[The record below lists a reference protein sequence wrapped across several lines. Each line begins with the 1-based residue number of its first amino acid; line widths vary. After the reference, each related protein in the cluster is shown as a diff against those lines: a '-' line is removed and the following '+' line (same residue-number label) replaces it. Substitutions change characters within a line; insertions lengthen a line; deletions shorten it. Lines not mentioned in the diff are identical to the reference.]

1 MRQIFFGLAGLYLG
15 NFCYFCSKF
24 LTSILAMNEK
34 KINVAIDGTS
44 SSGKSTMAKALA
56 KAVGYTYID
65 TGAMYRSVA
74 LFCLRHGLIANG
86 KPNVEKLI
94 PLLPEVNIRFSSE
107 NGKQITLLNGEN
119 VENEIRGLEVSN
131 NVSLVAAIAEVRQAM
146 VRLQQEMGKE
156 KGVVMDGR
164 DIGTVVL
171 PDAEI
176 KLFVTTSPE
185 IRAQRRFA
193 EMRAKGNTQVTLE
206 EVIANVKMRDHLDT
220 TRKESPLRK
229 ADDAVE
235 VDSGKFASAEEQIAW
250 AVNYFKQY
258 MQQH

>member
-1 MRQIFFGLAGLYLG
+1 MD
-15 NFCYFCSKF
+15 K
-24 LTSILAMNEK
+24 K

-56 KAVGYTYID
+56 KSVGYTYID

-74 LFCLRHGLIANG
+74 LFCLRHGLITDG
-86 KPNVEKLI
+86 KVDVER
-94 PLLPEVNIRFSSE
+94 LLPMLPDINISFKIE
-107 NGKQITLLNGEN
+107 DGKQITYLNGEN

-131 NVSLVAAIAEVRQAM
+131 NVSLVAAIAEVRHAM
-146 VRLQQEMGKE
+146 VRLQQEMGKN

-176 KLFVTTSPE
+176 KLYVTTSPE
-185 IRAQRRFA
+185 IRAKRRFD
-193 EMRAKGNTQVTLE
+193 EMRAKGDTRVTLDDI
-206 EVIANVKMRDHLDT
+206 IANVKMRDHLDT

-235 VDSGKFASAEEQIAW
+235 VDSGKFATAEEQIAW
-250 AVNYFKQY
+250 AVDYFHQF
-258 MQQH
+258 MQGK

>member
-1 MRQIFFGLAGLYLG
+1 MD
-15 NFCYFCSKF
+15 K
-24 LTSILAMNEK
+24 K

-56 KAVGYTYID
+56 KSVGYTYID

-74 LFCLRHGLIANG
+74 LFCLRHGLITDG
-86 KPNVEKLI
+86 KVDVER
-94 PLLPEVNIRFSSE
+94 LLPMLPDINISFKIE
-107 NGKQITLLNGEN
+107 DGKQITYLNGEN
-119 VENEIRGLEVSN
+119 VENEIRGLEVSS
-131 NVSLVAAIAEVRQAM
+131 NVSLVAAIAEVRHAM
-146 VRLQQEMGKE
+146 VRLQQEMGKN

-176 KLFVTTSPE
+176 KLYVTTSPE
-185 IRAQRRFA
+185 IRAKRRFD
-193 EMRAKGNTQVTLE
+193 EMRAKGDTSVTLDDI
-206 EVIANVKMRDHLDT
+206 IANVKMRDHLDT

-235 VDSGKFASAEEQIAW
+235 VDSGKFATAEEQIAW
-250 AVNYFKQY
+250 AVDYFHQF
-258 MQQH
+258 MQGK

>member
-1 MRQIFFGLAGLYLG
+1 MEQ
-15 NFCYFCSKF
+15 
-24 LTSILAMNEK
+24 K

-74 LFCLRHGLIANG
+74 LYCLRHKLIADG
-86 KPNVEKLI
+86 KVDTQRLAAALPHISISFKL
-94 PLLPEVNIRFSSE
+94 VD
-107 NGKQITLLNGEN
+107 GKQATFLNGEN
-119 VENEIRGLEVSN
+119 VESEIRGLEVSN
-131 NVSLVAAIAEVRQAM
+131 NVSPVAAIAEVRHAM
-146 VRLQQEMGKE
+146 VRLQQEMGKN

-176 KLFVTTSPE
+176 KLYVTTSPE
-185 IRAQRRFA
+185 IRAQRRFD
-193 EMRAKGNTQVTLE
+193 EMRAKGDSSVTLDDI
-206 EVIANVKMRDHLDT
+206 IANVKLRDHIDT

-235 VDSGKFASAEEQIAW
+235 VDSGRFATAQEQIDW
-250 AVNYFKQY
+250 AVNYFEQY

>member
-1 MRQIFFGLAGLYLG
+1 M
-15 NFCYFCSKF
+15 
-24 LTSILAMNEK
+24 
-34 KINVAIDGTS
+34 INVAIDGTS

-56 KAVGYTYID
+56 KSVGYTYID

-74 LFCLRHGLIANG
+74 LFCLRHGLITDG
-86 KPNVEKLI
+86 KVDVER
-94 PLLPEVNIRFSSE
+94 LLPMLPDINVSFKIED
-107 NGKQITLLNGEN
+107 GKQITYLNGEN

-131 NVSLVAAIAEVRQAM
+131 NVSLVAAIAEVRHAM
-146 VRLQQEMGKE
+146 VRLQQEMGKN

-176 KLFVTTSPE
+176 KLYVTTSPE
-185 IRAQRRFA
+185 IRAKRRFD
-193 EMRAKGNTQVTLE
+193 EMRAKGDTSVTLDDI
-206 EVIANVKMRDHLDT
+206 IANVKMRDHLDT

-235 VDSGKFASAEEQIAW
+235 VDSGKFATAEEQIAW
-250 AVNYFKQY
+250 AVDYFHQF
-258 MQQH
+258 MQGK

>member
-1 MRQIFFGLAGLYLG
+1 MD
-15 NFCYFCSKF
+15 K
-24 LTSILAMNEK
+24 K

-56 KAVGYTYID
+56 KSVGYTYID

-74 LFCLRHGLIANG
+74 LFCLRHGLITDG
-86 KPNVEKLI
+86 KVDVER
-94 PLLPEVNIRFSSE
+94 LLPMLPDINISFKIE
-107 NGKQITLLNGEN
+107 DGKQITYLNGEN

-131 NVSLVAAIAEVRQAM
+131 NVSLVAAIAEVRHAM
-146 VRLQQEMGKE
+146 VRLQQEMGKN

-176 KLFVTTSPE
+176 KLYVTTSPE
-185 IRAQRRFA
+185 IRAKRRFD
-193 EMRAKGNTQVTLE
+193 EMRAKGDTSVTLNDI
-206 EVIANVKMRDHLDT
+206 IANVKMRDHLDT

-235 VDSGKFASAEEQIAW
+235 VDSGKFATAEEQIAW
-250 AVNYFKQY
+250 AVDYFHQF
-258 MQQH
+258 MQG

>member
-1 MRQIFFGLAGLYLG
+1 MD
-15 NFCYFCSKF
+15 
-24 LTSILAMNEK
+24 K
-34 KINVAIDGTS
+34 KMINVAIDGTS

-56 KAVGYTYID
+56 KSVGYTYID

-74 LFCLRHGLIANG
+74 LFCLRHGLISDG
-86 KPNVEKLI
+86 KVDVER
-94 PLLPEVNIRFSSE
+94 LLPMLPDINISFKIE
-107 NGKQITLLNGEN
+107 DGKQITYLNGEN

-131 NVSLVAAIAEVRQAM
+131 NVSLVAAIAEVRHAM
-146 VRLQQEMGKE
+146 VRLQQEMGKN

-176 KLFVTTSPE
+176 KLYVTTSPE
-185 IRAQRRFA
+185 IRAKRRFD
-193 EMRAKGNTQVTLE
+193 EMRAKGDTSVTLDDI
-206 EVIANVKMRDHLDT
+206 IANVKMRDHLDT

-235 VDSGKFASAEEQIAW
+235 VDSGKFATAEEQIAW
-250 AVNYFKQY
+250 AVDYFHQF
-258 MQQH
+258 MQGK

>member
-1 MRQIFFGLAGLYLG
+1 M
-15 NFCYFCSKF
+15 
-24 LTSILAMNEK
+24 
-34 KINVAIDGTS
+34 INVAIDGTS

-56 KAVGYTYID
+56 KSVGYTYID

-74 LFCLRHGLIANG
+74 LFCLRHGLITDG
-86 KPNVEKLI
+86 KVDVER
-94 PLLPEVNIRFSSE
+94 LLPMLPDINISFKIE
-107 NGKQITLLNGEN
+107 DGKQITYLNGEN

-131 NVSLVAAIAEVRQAM
+131 NVSLVAAIAEVRHAM
-146 VRLQQEMGKE
+146 VRLQQEMGKN

-176 KLFVTTSPE
+176 KLYVTTSPE
-185 IRAQRRFA
+185 IRAKRRFD
-193 EMRAKGNTQVTLE
+193 EMRAKGDTSVTLDD
-206 EVIANVKMRDHLDT
+206 IITNVKMRDHLDT

-235 VDSGKFASAEEQIAW
+235 VDSGKFATAEEQIAW
-250 AVNYFKQY
+250 AVDYFHQF
-258 MQQH
+258 MQGK

>member
-1 MRQIFFGLAGLYLG
+1 M
-15 NFCYFCSKF
+15 
-24 LTSILAMNEK
+24 
-34 KINVAIDGTS
+34 INVAIDGTS

-56 KAVGYTYID
+56 KSVGYTYID

-74 LFCLRHGLIANG
+74 LFCLRNGLITDG
-86 KPNVEKLI
+86 KVDVER
-94 PLLPEVNIRFSSE
+94 LLPMLPDINISFKIE
-107 NGKQITLLNGEN
+107 DGKQITYLNGEN

-131 NVSLVAAIAEVRQAM
+131 NVSLVAAIAEVRHAM
-146 VRLQQEMGKE
+146 VRLQQEMGKN

-176 KLFVTTSPE
+176 KLYVTTSPE
-185 IRAQRRFA
+185 IRAKRRYD
-193 EMRAKGNTQVTLE
+193 EMRAKGDTSVTLDDI
-206 EVIANVKMRDHLDT
+206 IANVKMRDHLDT

-250 AVNYFKQY
+250 AVDYFHQF
-258 MQQH
+258 MQGK

>member
-1 MRQIFFGLAGLYLG
+1 MD
-15 NFCYFCSKF
+15 K
-24 LTSILAMNEK
+24 K

-56 KAVGYTYID
+56 KSVGYTYID

-74 LFCLRHGLIANG
+74 LFCLRHGLITDG
-86 KPNVEKLI
+86 KVDVER
-94 PLLPEVNIRFSSE
+94 LLPMLPDINVSFKIED
-107 NGKQITLLNGEN
+107 GKQITYLNGEN

-131 NVSLVAAIAEVRQAM
+131 NVSLVAAIAEVRHAM
-146 VRLQQEMGKE
+146 VRLQQEMGKN

-176 KLFVTTSPE
+176 KLYVTTSPE
-185 IRAQRRFA
+185 IRAKRRFD
-193 EMRAKGNTQVTLE
+193 EMRAKGDTSVTLDDI
-206 EVIANVKMRDHLDT
+206 IANVKMRDHLDT

-235 VDSGKFASAEEQIAW
+235 VDSGKFATAEEQIAW
-250 AVNYFKQY
+250 AVDYFHQF
-258 MQQH
+258 MQGK

>member
-1 MRQIFFGLAGLYLG
+1 MD
-15 NFCYFCSKF
+15 K
-24 LTSILAMNEK
+24 K

-56 KAVGYTYID
+56 KSVGYTYID

-74 LFCLRHGLIANG
+74 LFCLRHGLITDG
-86 KPNVEKLI
+86 KVDVER
-94 PLLPEVNIRFSSE
+94 LLPMLPDINISFKIE
-107 NGKQITLLNGEN
+107 DGKQITNLNGEN

-131 NVSLVAAIAEVRQAM
+131 NVSLVAAIAEVRHAM
-146 VRLQQEMGKE
+146 VRLQQEMGKN

-176 KLFVTTSPE
+176 KLYVTTSPE
-185 IRAQRRFA
+185 IRAKRRFD
-193 EMRAKGNTQVTLE
+193 EMRAKGDTSVTLDDI
-206 EVIANVKMRDHLDT
+206 IANVKMRDHLDT

-235 VDSGKFASAEEQIAW
+235 VDSGKFATAEEQIAW
-250 AVNYFKQY
+250 AVDYFHQF
-258 MQQH
+258 MQGK

>member
-1 MRQIFFGLAGLYLG
+1 MD
-15 NFCYFCSKF
+15 K
-24 LTSILAMNEK
+24 K

-56 KAVGYTYID
+56 KSVGYTYID

-74 LFCLRHGLIANG
+74 LFCLRHGLITDG
-86 KPNVEKLI
+86 KVDVER
-94 PLLPEVNIRFSSE
+94 LLPMLPDINISFKIE
-107 NGKQITLLNGEN
+107 DGKQITYLNGEN

-131 NVSLVAAIAEVRQAM
+131 NVSLVAAIAEGRHAM
-146 VRLQQEMGKE
+146 VRLQQEMGKN

-176 KLFVTTSPE
+176 KLYVTTSPE
-185 IRAQRRFA
+185 IRAKRRFD
-193 EMRAKGNTQVTLE
+193 EMRAKGDTSVTLDDI
-206 EVIANVKMRDHLDT
+206 IANVKMRDHLDT

-235 VDSGKFASAEEQIAW
+235 VDSGKFATAEEQIAW
-250 AVNYFKQY
+250 AVDYFHQF
-258 MQQH
+258 MQGK

>member
-1 MRQIFFGLAGLYLG
+1 MD
-15 NFCYFCSKF
+15 K
-24 LTSILAMNEK
+24 K

-56 KAVGYTYID
+56 KSVGYTYID

-74 LFCLRHGLIANG
+74 LFCLRHGLITDG
-86 KPNVEKLI
+86 KVDVER
-94 PLLPEVNIRFSSE
+94 LLPMLPDINISFKIE
-107 NGKQITLLNGEN
+107 DGKQITYLNCEN

-131 NVSLVAAIAEVRQAM
+131 NVSLVAAIAEVRHAM
-146 VRLQQEMGKE
+146 VRLQQEMGKN

-176 KLFVTTSPE
+176 KLYVTTSPE
-185 IRAQRRFA
+185 IRAKRRFD
-193 EMRAKGNTQVTLE
+193 EMRAKGDTSVTLNDI
-206 EVIANVKMRDHLDT
+206 IANVKMRDHLDT

-235 VDSGKFASAEEQIAW
+235 VDSGKFATAEEQIAW
-250 AVNYFKQY
+250 AVDYFHQF
-258 MQQH
+258 MQGK

>member
-1 MRQIFFGLAGLYLG
+1 MD
-15 NFCYFCSKF
+15 K
-24 LTSILAMNEK
+24 K

-56 KAVGYTYID
+56 KSVGYTYID

-74 LFCLRHGLIANG
+74 LFCLRHGLITDG
-86 KPNVEKLI
+86 KVDVER
-94 PLLPEVNIRFSSE
+94 LLPMLPDINISFKIVD
-107 NGKQITLLNGEN
+107 GKQITYLNGEN

-131 NVSLVAAIAEVRQAM
+131 NVSLVAAIAEVRHAM
-146 VRLQQEMGKE
+146 VRLQQDMGKN

-176 KLFVTTSPE
+176 KLYVTTSPE
-185 IRAQRRFA
+185 IRAKRRFD
-193 EMRAKGNTQVTLE
+193 EMRAKGDTSVTLDDI
-206 EVIANVKMRDHLDT
+206 IANVKMRDHLDT

-235 VDSGKFASAEEQIAW
+235 VDSGKFATAEEQIAW
-250 AVNYFKQY
+250 AVDYFHQF
-258 MQQH
+258 MQGK

>member
-1 MRQIFFGLAGLYLG
+1 MD
-15 NFCYFCSKF
+15 K
-24 LTSILAMNEK
+24 K

-56 KAVGYTYID
+56 KSVGYTYID

-74 LFCLRHGLIANG
+74 LFCLRHGLITDG
-86 KPNVEKLI
+86 KVDVER
-94 PLLPEVNIRFSSE
+94 LLPMLPDINISFKIE
-107 NGKQITLLNGEN
+107 DGKQITYLNGEN
-119 VENEIRGLEVSN
+119 VENEIRGLEVAN
-131 NVSLVAAIAEVRQAM
+131 NVSLVAAIAEVRHAM
-146 VRLQQEMGKE
+146 VRLQQEMGKN

-176 KLFVTTSPE
+176 KLYVTTSPE
-185 IRAQRRFA
+185 IRAKRRFD
-193 EMRAKGNTQVTLE
+193 EMRAKGDTSVTLDDI
-206 EVIANVKMRDHLDT
+206 IANVKMRDHLDT

-250 AVNYFKQY
+250 AVDYFHQF
-258 MQQH
+258 MQGK

>member
-1 MRQIFFGLAGLYLG
+1 MD
-15 NFCYFCSKF
+15 K
-24 LTSILAMNEK
+24 K

-56 KAVGYTYID
+56 KSVGYTYID

-74 LFCLRHGLIANG
+74 LFCLRHGLITDG
-86 KPNVEKLI
+86 KVDVER
-94 PLLPEVNIRFSSE
+94 LLPMLPDINISFKIE
-107 NGKQITLLNGEN
+107 DGKQITYLNGEN

-131 NVSLVAAIAEVRQAM
+131 NVSLVAAIAEVRHAM
-146 VRLQQEMGKE
+146 VRLQQEMGKN

-176 KLFVTTSPE
+176 KLYVTTSPE
-185 IRAQRRFA
+185 IRAKRRFD
-193 EMRAKGNTQVTLE
+193 EMRAKGDTSVTLDDI
-206 EVIANVKMRDHLDT
+206 IANVKMRDHLDT

-229 ADDAVE
+229 ADDVVE
-235 VDSGKFASAEEQIAW
+235 VDSGKFATAEEQIAW
-250 AVNYFKQY
+250 AVDYFHQF
-258 MQQH
+258 MQGK

>member
-1 MRQIFFGLAGLYLG
+1 MD
-15 NFCYFCSKF
+15 K
-24 LTSILAMNEK
+24 K

-56 KAVGYTYID
+56 KSVGYTYID

-74 LFCLRHGLIANG
+74 LFCLRHGLITDG
-86 KPNVEKLI
+86 KVDVER
-94 PLLPEVNIRFSSE
+94 LLPMLPDINVSFKIED
-107 NGKQITLLNGEN
+107 GKQITYLNGEN

-131 NVSLVAAIAEVRQAM
+131 NVSLVAAIAEVRHAM
-146 VRLQQEMGKE
+146 VRLQQEMGKI

-176 KLFVTTSPE
+176 KLYVTTSPE
-185 IRAQRRFA
+185 IRAKRRFD
-193 EMRAKGNTQVTLE
+193 EMRAKGDTSVTLDDI
-206 EVIANVKMRDHLDT
+206 IANVKMRDHLDT

-235 VDSGKFASAEEQIAW
+235 VDSGKFATAEEQIAW
-250 AVNYFKQY
+250 AVDYFHQF
-258 MQQH
+258 MQGK

>member
-1 MRQIFFGLAGLYLG
+1 MD
-15 NFCYFCSKF
+15 K
-24 LTSILAMNEK
+24 K

-56 KAVGYTYID
+56 KSVGYTYID

-74 LFCLRHGLIANG
+74 LFCLRHGLITDG
-86 KPNVEKLI
+86 KVDVER
-94 PLLPEVNIRFSSE
+94 LLPMLPDINISFKIE
-107 NGKQITLLNGEN
+107 DGKQITYLNGEN
-119 VENEIRGLEVSN
+119 VENEIRGLEVAN
-131 NVSLVAAIAEVRQAM
+131 KVSRVAGSAEVRHGM
-146 VRLQQEMGKE
+146 VRLQQERGKN

-176 KLFVTTSPE
+176 KLYVTTSPE
-185 IRAQRRFA
+185 IRAKRRFD
-193 EMRAKGNTQVTLE
+193 EMRAKGDTSVTLDDI
-206 EVIANVKMRDHLDT
+206 IANAKMRDHLDT

-235 VDSGKFASAEEQIAW
+235 VDSGKFATAEEQIAW
-250 AVNYFKQY
+250 AVDSFHQP
-258 MQQH
+258 MQGK

>member
-1 MRQIFFGLAGLYLG
+1 M
-15 NFCYFCSKF
+15 
-24 LTSILAMNEK
+24 
-34 KINVAIDGTS
+34 INVAIDGTS

-56 KAVGYTYID
+56 KSVGYTYID

-74 LFCLRHGLIANG
+74 LFCLRHGLITDG
-86 KPNVEKLI
+86 KVDVER
-94 PLLPEVNIRFSSE
+94 LLPMLPDINISFKIE
-107 NGKQITLLNGEN
+107 DGKQITYLNGEN

-131 NVSLVAAIAEVRQAM
+131 NVSLVAAIAEVRHAM
-146 VRLQQEMGKE
+146 VRLQQEMGKN

-176 KLFVTTSPE
+176 KLYVTTSPE
-185 IRAQRRFA
+185 IRAKRRYD
-193 EMRAKGNTQVTLE
+193 EMRAKGDTSVTLDDI
-206 EVIANVKMRDHLDT
+206 IANVKMRDHLDT

-250 AVNYFKQY
+250 AVDYFHQF
-258 MQQH
+258 MQGKNI

>member
-1 MRQIFFGLAGLYLG
+1 MD
-15 NFCYFCSKF
+15 K
-24 LTSILAMNEK
+24 K

-56 KAVGYTYID
+56 KSVGYTYID

-74 LFCLRHGLIANG
+74 LFCLRHGLITDG
-86 KPNVEKLI
+86 KVDVER
-94 PLLPEVNIRFSSE
+94 LLPMLPDINISFKIVD
-107 NGKQITLLNGEN
+107 GKQITYLNGEN

-131 NVSLVAAIAEVRQAM
+131 NVSLVAAIAEVRHAM
-146 VRLQQEMGKE
+146 VRLQQDMGKN

-176 KLFVTTSPE
+176 KLYVTTSPE
-185 IRAQRRFA
+185 IRAKRRFD
-193 EMRAKGNTQVTLE
+193 EMRAKGDTSVTLDDI
-206 EVIANVKMRDHLDT
+206 IANVKMRDHLDT

-229 ADDAVE
+229 ADDAVD
-235 VDSGKFASAEEQIAW
+235 VDSGKFATAEEQIAW
-250 AVNYFKQY
+250 AVDYFHQF
-258 MQQH
+258 MQGK

>member
-1 MRQIFFGLAGLYLG
+1 MD
-15 NFCYFCSKF
+15 K
-24 LTSILAMNEK
+24 K

-56 KAVGYTYID
+56 KSVGYTYID

-74 LFCLRHGLIANG
+74 LFCLRHGLITDG
-86 KPNVEKLI
+86 KVDVER
-94 PLLPEVNIRFSSE
+94 LLPMLPDINISFKIE
-107 NGKQITLLNGEN
+107 DGKQITYLNGEN

-131 NVSLVAAIAEVRQAM
+131 NVSLVAAIAEVRHAM
-146 VRLQQEMGKE
+146 VRLQQEMGKN

-176 KLFVTTSPE
+176 KLYVTTSPE
-185 IRAQRRFA
+185 IRAKRRFD
-193 EMRAKGNTQVTLE
+193 EMRAKGDTSVTLDDI
-206 EVIANVKMRDHLDT
+206 IANVKMRDHLDT
-220 TRKESPLRK
+220 TRKEIPLRK

-235 VDSGKFASAEEQIAW
+235 VDSGKFATAEEQIAW
-250 AVNYFKQY
+250 AVDYFHQF
-258 MQQH
+258 MQGK

>member
-1 MRQIFFGLAGLYLG
+1 MD
-15 NFCYFCSKF
+15 K
-24 LTSILAMNEK
+24 E

-56 KAVGYTYID
+56 KSVGYTYID

-74 LFCLRHGLIANG
+74 LFCLRHGLITDG
-86 KPNVEKLI
+86 KVDVER
-94 PLLPEVNIRFSSE
+94 LLPMLPDINISFKIE
-107 NGKQITLLNGEN
+107 DGKQITYLNGEN

-131 NVSLVAAIAEVRQAM
+131 NVSLVAAIAEVRHAM
-146 VRLQQEMGKE
+146 VLLQQEMGKN

-176 KLFVTTSPE
+176 KLYVTTSPE
-185 IRAQRRFA
+185 IRAKRRFD
-193 EMRAKGNTQVTLE
+193 EMRAKGDTSVTLDDI
-206 EVIANVKMRDHLDT
+206 IANVKMRDHLDT

-235 VDSGKFASAEEQIAW
+235 VDSGKFATAEEQIAW
-250 AVNYFKQY
+250 AVDYFHQF
-258 MQQH
+258 MQGK

>member
-1 MRQIFFGLAGLYLG
+1 MD
-15 NFCYFCSKF
+15 K
-24 LTSILAMNEK
+24 K

-56 KAVGYTYID
+56 KSVGYTYID

-74 LFCLRHGLIANG
+74 LFCLRHGLITDG
-86 KPNVEKLI
+86 KVDVER
-94 PLLPEVNIRFSSE
+94 LLPMLPDINISFKIE
-107 NGKQITLLNGEN
+107 DGKQITYLNGEN

-131 NVSLVAAIAEVRQAM
+131 NVSLVAAIAEVRHAM
-146 VRLQQEMGKE
+146 VRLQQEMGKN

-176 KLFVTTSPE
+176 KLYVTTSPE
-185 IRAQRRFA
+185 IRAKRRFD
-193 EMRAKGNTQVTLE
+193 EMRAKGDTSVTLDDI
-206 EVIANVKMRDHLDT
+206 IANVKMRDHLDT

-235 VDSGKFASAEEQIAW
+235 EDSGKFATAEEQIAW
-250 AVNYFKQY
+250 AVDYFHQF
-258 MQQH
+258 MQGK

>member
-1 MRQIFFGLAGLYLG
+1 M
-15 NFCYFCSKF
+15 
-24 LTSILAMNEK
+24 
-34 KINVAIDGTS
+34 INVAIDGTS

-56 KAVGYTYID
+56 KSVGYTYID

-74 LFCLRHGLIANG
+74 LFCLRNGLITNG
-86 KPNVEKLI
+86 KVDVER
-94 PLLPEVNIRFSSE
+94 LLPMLPDINISFKIE
-107 NGKQITLLNGEN
+107 DGKQITYLNGEN

-131 NVSLVAAIAEVRQAM
+131 NVSLVAAIAEVRHAM
-146 VRLQQEMGKE
+146 VRLQQEMGKN

-176 KLFVTTSPE
+176 KLYVTTSPE
-185 IRAQRRFA
+185 IRAKRRFD
-193 EMRAKGNTQVTLE
+193 EMRAKGDTSVTLDDI
-206 EVIANVKMRDHLDT
+206 IANVKMRDHLDT

-235 VDSGKFASAEEQIAW
+235 VDSGKFATAEEQIAW
-250 AVNYFKQY
+250 AVDYFHQF
-258 MQQH
+258 MQGK

>member
-1 MRQIFFGLAGLYLG
+1 MD
-15 NFCYFCSKF
+15 K
-24 LTSILAMNEK
+24 K

-56 KAVGYTYID
+56 KSVGYTYID

-74 LFCLRHGLIANG
+74 LFCLRHGLITDG
-86 KPNVEKLI
+86 KVDVER
-94 PLLPEVNIRFSSE
+94 LLPMLPDINISFKIE
-107 NGKQITLLNGEN
+107 DGKQITYLNGEN

-131 NVSLVAAIAEVRQAM
+131 NVSLVAAIAEVRHAM
-146 VRLQQEMGKE
+146 VRLQQEMGKN

-176 KLFVTTSPE
+176 KLYVTTSPE
-185 IRAQRRFA
+185 IRAKRRFD
-193 EMRAKGNTQVTLE
+193 EMRAKGDTSVTLDDI
-206 EVIANVKMRDHLDT
+206 IANVKMRDHLDT

-235 VDSGKFASAEEQIAW
+235 VDSGKFATAEEQIAW
-250 AVNYFKQY
+250 AVDYFHQF
-258 MQQH
+258 MQGK

>member
-1 MRQIFFGLAGLYLG
+1 MD
-15 NFCYFCSKF
+15 
-24 LTSILAMNEK
+24 K
-34 KINVAIDGTS
+34 KMINVAIDGTS

-56 KAVGYTYID
+56 KSVGYTYID

-74 LFCLRHGLIANG
+74 LFCLRHGLITDG
-86 KPNVEKLI
+86 KVDVER
-94 PLLPEVNIRFSSE
+94 LLPMLPDINISFKIE
-107 NGKQITLLNGEN
+107 DGKQITFLNGEN

-131 NVSLVAAIAEVRQAM
+131 NVSLVAAIAEVRHAM
-146 VRLQQEMGKE
+146 VRLQQEMGKN

-176 KLFVTTSPE
+176 KLYVTTSPE
-185 IRAQRRFA
+185 IRAKRRFD
-193 EMRAKGNTQVTLE
+193 EMRAKGDTSVTLDDI
-206 EVIANVKMRDHLDT
+206 IANVKMRDHLDT

-235 VDSGKFASAEEQIAW
+235 VDSGKFATAEEQIAW
-250 AVNYFKQY
+250 AVDYFHQF
-258 MQQH
+258 MQGK

>member
-1 MRQIFFGLAGLYLG
+1 MD
-15 NFCYFCSKF
+15 K
-24 LTSILAMNEK
+24 K

-56 KAVGYTYID
+56 KSVGYTYID

-74 LFCLRHGLIANG
+74 LFCLRHGLITDG
-86 KPNVEKLI
+86 KVDVER
-94 PLLPEVNIRFSSE
+94 LLPMLPDINISFKIE
-107 NGKQITLLNGEN
+107 DGKQITYLNGEN

-131 NVSLVAAIAEVRQAM
+131 NVSLVAAIAEVRHAM
-146 VRLQQEMGKE
+146 VRLQQEMGKN

-176 KLFVTTSPE
+176 KLYVTTSPE
-185 IRAQRRFA
+185 IRAKRRFD
-193 EMRAKGNTQVTLE
+193 EMLDDI
-206 EVIANVKMRDHLDT
+206 IANVKMRDHLDT

-235 VDSGKFASAEEQIAW
+235 VDSGKFATAEEQIAW
-250 AVNYFKQY
+250 AVDYFHQF
-258 MQQH
+258 MQGK

>member
-1 MRQIFFGLAGLYLG
+1 MD
-15 NFCYFCSKF
+15 K
-24 LTSILAMNEK
+24 K

-56 KAVGYTYID
+56 KSVGYTYID

-74 LFCLRHGLIANG
+74 LFCLRRGLITDG
-86 KPNVEKLI
+86 KVDVER
-94 PLLPEVNIRFSSE
+94 LLPMLPDINISFKIE
-107 NGKQITLLNGEN
+107 DGKQITYLNGEN

-131 NVSLVAAIAEVRQAM
+131 NVSLVAAIAEVRHAM
-146 VRLQQEMGKE
+146 VRLQQEMGKN

-176 KLFVTTSPE
+176 KLYVTTSPE
-185 IRAQRRFA
+185 IRAKRRFD
-193 EMRAKGNTQVTLE
+193 EMRAKGDTSVTLDDI
-206 EVIANVKMRDHLDT
+206 IANVKMRDHLDT

-235 VDSGKFASAEEQIAW
+235 VDSGKFATAEEQIAW
-250 AVNYFKQY
+250 AVDYFHQF
-258 MQQH
+258 MQGK

>member
-1 MRQIFFGLAGLYLG
+1 MD
-15 NFCYFCSKF
+15 K
-24 LTSILAMNEK
+24 K

-56 KAVGYTYID
+56 KSVGYTYID

-74 LFCLRHGLIANG
+74 LFCLRHGLITDG
-86 KPNVEKLI
+86 KVDVER
-94 PLLPEVNIRFSSE
+94 LLPMLPDINISFKIE
-107 NGKQITLLNGEN
+107 DGKQITYLNGEN

-131 NVSLVAAIAEVRQAM
+131 NVSLVAAIAEVRHAM
-146 VRLQQEMGKE
+146 VRLQQEMGKN

-176 KLFVTTSPE
+176 KLYVTTSPE
-185 IRAQRRFA
+185 IRAKRRFD
-193 EMRAKGNTQVTLE
+193 EMRAKGDTSVTLDDI
-206 EVIANVKMRDHLDT
+206 IANVKMRDHLDT

-235 VDSGKFASAEEQIAW
+235 VDSGKFATTEEQIAW
-250 AVNYFKQY
+250 AVDYFHQFMRGK
-258 MQQH
+258 

>member
-1 MRQIFFGLAGLYLG
+1 MD
-15 NFCYFCSKF
+15 K
-24 LTSILAMNEK
+24 K

-56 KAVGYTYID
+56 KSVGYTYID

-74 LFCLRHGLIANG
+74 LFCLRHGLITDG
-86 KPNVEKLI
+86 KVDVER
-94 PLLPEVNIRFSSE
+94 LLSMLPDINISFKIE
-107 NGKQITLLNGEN
+107 DGKQITYLNGEN

-131 NVSLVAAIAEVRQAM
+131 NVSLVAAIAEVRHAM
-146 VRLQQEMGKE
+146 VRLQQEMGKN

-176 KLFVTTSPE
+176 KLYVTTSPE
-185 IRAQRRFA
+185 IRAKRRFD
-193 EMRAKGNTQVTLE
+193 EMRAKGDTSVTLNDI
-206 EVIANVKMRDHLDT
+206 IANVKMRDHLDT

-235 VDSGKFASAEEQIAW
+235 VDSGKFVTAEEQIAW
-250 AVNYFKQY
+250 AVDYFHQF
-258 MQQH
+258 MQGK

>member
-1 MRQIFFGLAGLYLG
+1 M
-15 NFCYFCSKF
+15 
-24 LTSILAMNEK
+24 
-34 KINVAIDGTS
+34 INVAIDGTS

-56 KAVGYTYID
+56 KSVGYTYID

-74 LFCLRHGLIANG
+74 LFCLRNGLISDG
-86 KPNVEKLI
+86 KVDVER
-94 PLLPEVNIRFSSE
+94 LLPMLPDINISFKIE
-107 NGKQITLLNGEN
+107 DGKQITYLNGEN

-131 NVSLVAAIAEVRQAM
+131 NVSLVAAIAEVRHAM
-146 VRLQQEMGKE
+146 VRLQQEMGKN

-176 KLFVTTSPE
+176 KLYVTTSPE
-185 IRAQRRFA
+185 IRAKRRFD
-193 EMRAKGNTQVTLE
+193 EMRAKGDTSVTLDDI
-206 EVIANVKMRDHLDT
+206 IANVKMRDHLDT

-235 VDSGKFASAEEQIAW
+235 VDSGKFATAEEQIAW
-250 AVNYFKQY
+250 AVDYFHQF
-258 MQQH
+258 MQGK

>member
-1 MRQIFFGLAGLYLG
+1 MD
-15 NFCYFCSKF
+15 K
-24 LTSILAMNEK
+24 K

-56 KAVGYTYID
+56 KSVGYTYID

-74 LFCLRHGLIANG
+74 LFCLRHGLITDG
-86 KPNVEKLI
+86 KVDVER
-94 PLLPEVNIRFSSE
+94 LLPMLPDINVSFKIED
-107 NGKQITLLNGEN
+107 GKQITYLNGEN

-131 NVSLVAAIAEVRQAM
+131 NVSLVAAIAEVRHAM
-146 VRLQQEMGKE
+146 VRLQQEMGKN

-176 KLFVTTSPE
+176 KLYVTTSPE
-185 IRAQRRFA
+185 IRAKRRFD
-193 EMRAKGNTQVTLE
+193 EMRAKGDTSVTLNDI
-206 EVIANVKMRDHLDT
+206 IANVKMRDHLDT

-229 ADDAVE
+229 ADDAVD
-235 VDSGKFASAEEQIAW
+235 VDSGKFATAEEQIAW
-250 AVNYFKQY
+250 AVDYFHQF
-258 MQQH
+258 MQGK

>member
-1 MRQIFFGLAGLYLG
+1 MD
-15 NFCYFCSKF
+15 K
-24 LTSILAMNEK
+24 K

-56 KAVGYTYID
+56 KSVGYTYID

-74 LFCLRHGLIANG
+74 LFCLRHGLITDG
-86 KPNVEKLI
+86 KVDVER
-94 PLLPEVNIRFSSE
+94 LLPMLPDINISFKIE
-107 NGKQITLLNGEN
+107 DGKQITYLNGEN
-119 VENEIRGLEVSN
+119 VENAIRGLEVSN
-131 NVSLVAAIAEVRQAM
+131 NVSLVAAIAEVRHAM
-146 VRLQQEMGKE
+146 VRLQQEMGKN

-176 KLFVTTSPE
+176 KLYVTTSPE
-185 IRAQRRFA
+185 IRAKRRFD
-193 EMRAKGNTQVTLE
+193 EMRAKGDTSVTLDDI
-206 EVIANVKMRDHLDT
+206 IANVKMRDHLDT

-235 VDSGKFASAEEQIAW
+235 VDSGKFATAEEQIAW
-250 AVNYFKQY
+250 AVDYFHQF
-258 MQQH
+258 MQGKNI

>member
-1 MRQIFFGLAGLYLG
+1 MD
-15 NFCYFCSKF
+15 K
-24 LTSILAMNEK
+24 K

-56 KAVGYTYID
+56 KSVGYTYID

-74 LFCLRHGLIANG
+74 LFCLRHGLITDG
-86 KPNVEKLI
+86 KVDVER
-94 PLLPEVNIRFSSE
+94 LLPMLPDINISFKIE
-107 NGKQITLLNGEN
+107 DGKQITYLNGEN

-131 NVSLVAAIAEVRQAM
+131 NVSLVAAIAEVRHAM
-146 VRLQQEMGKE
+146 VRLQQEMGKN

-176 KLFVTTSPE
+176 KLYVTTSPE
-185 IRAQRRFA
+185 IRAKRRFD
-193 EMRAKGNTQVTLE
+193 EMRAKGDTSVTLDDI
-206 EVIANVKMRDHLDT
+206 IANVKMRDHLDT

-235 VDSGKFASAEEQIAW
+235 VDSGKFATAEEQIAW
-250 AVNYFKQY
+250 AVDYFHQF
-258 MQQH
+258 MQGN

>member
-1 MRQIFFGLAGLYLG
+1 MD
-15 NFCYFCSKF
+15 
-24 LTSILAMNEK
+24 K
-34 KINVAIDGTS
+34 KMINVAIDGTS

-56 KAVGYTYID
+56 KSVGYTYID

-74 LFCLRHGLIANG
+74 LFCLRHGLITDG
-86 KPNVEKLI
+86 KVDVER
-94 PLLPEVNIRFSSE
+94 LLPMLPDINISFKIE
-107 NGKQITLLNGEN
+107 DGKQITYLNGEN

-131 NVSLVAAIAEVRQAM
+131 NVSLVAAIAEVRHAM
-146 VRLQQEMGKE
+146 VRLQQEMGKN

-176 KLFVTTSPE
+176 KLYVTTSPE
-185 IRAQRRFA
+185 IRAKRRFD
-193 EMRAKGNTQVTLE
+193 EMRAKGDTSVTLDDI
-206 EVIANVKMRDHLDT
+206 IANVKMRDHLDT

-235 VDSGKFASAEEQIAW
+235 VDSGKFATAEEQIAW
-250 AVNYFKQY
+250 AVDYFHQF
-258 MQQH
+258 MQGV

>member
-1 MRQIFFGLAGLYLG
+1 MD
-15 NFCYFCSKF
+15 K
-24 LTSILAMNEK
+24 K

-56 KAVGYTYID
+56 KSVGYTYID

-74 LFCLRHGLIANG
+74 LFCLRHGLITDG
-86 KPNVEKLI
+86 KVDVER
-94 PLLPEVNIRFSSE
+94 LLPMLPDINISFKIE
-107 NGKQITLLNGEN
+107 DGKQITYLNGEN

-131 NVSLVAAIAEVRQAM
+131 NVSLVAAIAEVRHAM
-146 VRLQQEMGKE
+146 VRLQQEMGKN

-176 KLFVTTSPE
+176 KLYVTTSPE
-185 IRAQRRFA
+185 IRAKRRFD
-193 EMRAKGNTQVTLE
+193 EMRAKGDTSVTLDDI
-206 EVIANVKMRDHLDT
+206 IANVKMRDHLDT

-250 AVNYFKQY
+250 AVDYFHQF
-258 MQQH
+258 MQGKNI

>member
-1 MRQIFFGLAGLYLG
+1 MD
-15 NFCYFCSKF
+15 
-24 LTSILAMNEK
+24 K
-34 KINVAIDGTS
+34 KMINVAIDGTS

-56 KAVGYTYID
+56 KSVGYTYID

-74 LFCLRHGLIANG
+74 LFCLRHGLITDG
-86 KPNVEKLI
+86 KVDVER
-94 PLLPEVNIRFSSE
+94 LLHMLPDINISFKIE
-107 NGKQITLLNGEN
+107 DGKQITYLNGEN

-131 NVSLVAAIAEVRQAM
+131 NVSLVAAIAEVRHAM
-146 VRLQQEMGKE
+146 VRLQQEMGKN

-176 KLFVTTSPE
+176 KLYVTTSPE
-185 IRAQRRFA
+185 IRAKRRFD
-193 EMRAKGNTQVTLE
+193 EMRAKGDTSVTLDDI
-206 EVIANVKMRDHLDT
+206 IANVKMRDHLDT

-235 VDSGKFASAEEQIAW
+235 VDSGKFATAEEQIAW
-250 AVNYFKQY
+250 AVDYFHQF
-258 MQQH
+258 MQGKNI

>member
-1 MRQIFFGLAGLYLG
+1 MD
-15 NFCYFCSKF
+15 
-24 LTSILAMNEK
+24 K
-34 KINVAIDGTS
+34 KMINVAIDGTS

-56 KAVGYTYID
+56 KSVGYTYID

-74 LFCLRHGLIANG
+74 LFCLRHGLITDG
-86 KPNVEKLI
+86 KVDVER
-94 PLLPEVNIRFSSE
+94 LLLMLPDINISFKIE
-107 NGKQITLLNGEN
+107 DGKQITYLNGEN

-131 NVSLVAAIAEVRQAM
+131 NVSLVAAIAEVRHAM
-146 VRLQQEMGKE
+146 VRLQQEMGKN

-176 KLFVTTSPE
+176 KLYVTTSPE
-185 IRAQRRFA
+185 IRAKRRFD
-193 EMRAKGNTQVTLE
+193 EMRAKGDTSVTLDDI
-206 EVIANVKMRDHLDT
+206 IANVKMRDHLDT

-235 VDSGKFASAEEQIAW
+235 VDSGKFATAEEQIAW
-250 AVNYFKQY
+250 AVDYFHQF
-258 MQQH
+258 MQGKNI

>member
-1 MRQIFFGLAGLYLG
+1 M
-15 NFCYFCSKF
+15 
-24 LTSILAMNEK
+24 
-34 KINVAIDGTS
+34 INVAIDGTS

-56 KAVGYTYID
+56 KSVGYTYID

-74 LFCLRHGLIANG
+74 LFCLRHGLITDD
-86 KPNVEKLI
+86 KVDVER
-94 PLLPEVNIRFSSE
+94 LLPMLPDINISFKIE
-107 NGKQITLLNGEN
+107 DGKQITYLNGEN

-131 NVSLVAAIAEVRQAM
+131 NVSLVAAIAEVRHAM
-146 VRLQQEMGKE
+146 VRLQQEMGKN

-176 KLFVTTSPE
+176 KLYVTTSPE
-185 IRAQRRFA
+185 IRAKRRFD
-193 EMRAKGNTQVTLE
+193 EMRAKGDTSVTLDDI
-206 EVIANVKMRDHLDT
+206 IANVKMRDHLDT

-250 AVNYFKQY
+250 AVDYFHQF
-258 MQQH
+258 MQGKNI